1 MVDAIIILVVVVL
14 LIFALRRIDQTFQRR
29 GRLLWRRIRQREN
42 EKSEKEDARRAGGRT
57 AHDPYLRHALP
68 ELCQQRDQRA

>member
-14 LIFALRRIDQTFQRR
+14 LIFAPERIDQTFQRR

-42 EKSEKEDARRAGGRT
+42 EKSEKEGRST
-57 AHDPYLRHALP
+57 VRWSDGA
-68 ELCQQRDQRA
+68 